1 MERQVGAALH
11 EKYGVKADMKNFAV
25 CVRVDVVKKKK
36 GKKRKPHQ
44 KQSMACA
51 PVLRI

>member
-1 MERQVGAALH
+1 MGAALH

-36 GKKRKPHQ
+36 GKKENPIRNRVWR
-44 KQSMACA
+44 A
-51 PVLRI
+51 RRY